1 MYTAASSSK
10 QQIDYLHLNMMYI
23 SVKTSEKINRN
34 KNNTTR
40 PLLWA
45 LFGWML
51 TLSSSVRCR
60 GRWTLN
66 IGMPIFDIIYHFI
79 WAIVVLSAHSDEYF
93 CSLPICIVFFSE
105 FFSFRCRFGLLHT
118 LLSIGCCCFF
128 VFFFVFFSLSI
139 RFHSTTK
146 RTKDMLCICNVLYN
160 VMLFR
165 SKEMEIDD

>member
-93 CSLPICIVFFSE
+93 CSLPICIVFF
-105 FFSFRCRFGLLHT
+105 FW
-118 LLSIGCCCFF
+118 
-128 VFFFVFFSLSI
+128 VFFFSLSVWTPSHVAI
-139 RFHSTTK
+139 HRLLLFFCFLLRFFFSLNSIPQHNK
-146 RTKDMLCICNVLYN
+146 KNERYAVYM
-160 VMLFR
+160 
-165 SKEMEIDD
+165 